1 VTTAT
6 QGVRTRAPV
15 RVRDSAGALTARLRP
30 HWPLLI
36 VLGLGALVRLLTMV
50 AYAPALLFPDS
61 WGYIATA
68 YKGAIVGLPTIHPV
82 GYPLLVHLL
91 TLPDRSLLEL
101 VAFQHLAGLGAGVA
115 IYAALIR
122 GRVPRWGATAAASL
136 VLLDGYAITLEQYVM
151 SDTFFDV
158 TMLAAAL
165 VLVWPRLAQAG
176 GVVPATASAQR
187 DDRIWLRAAICG
199 LLLAFAA
206 LEREAAPFTIPV
218 FLIYL
223 AWIRAGARAFVAFLL
238 ALLIPLSAYSA
249 AVNSKYQ
256 VFGLTATSGWTLYGR
271 VGGFA
276 DCTGVT
282 LEAAARP
289 LCESKAQR
297 ASHPSAPDWYVWGP
311 SPAQRVFDPANQS
324 VSKVAS
330 TNATLLSFSETIIR
344 HQPLDFIGA
353 TLGDFLRYFTPG
365 ATAYNDAVSATSLP
379 LRARDEAKAAATQKL
394 DLPGLHLSVRSPSRL
409 VRWYRGSFH
418 VPRPLLALLALAAL
432 LAVLM
437 RVSGRR
443 EILLLGGTGVCLLLG
458 TAATGGFGLR
468 YLIPAVPLL
477 AIGGSLAITQIAQR
491 ARRSTTE
498 HDARTDADKSATME
512 L

>member
-1 VTTAT
+1 VTTAI
-6 QGVRTRAPV
+6 QGVRRRGP
-15 RVRDSAGALTARLRP
+15 AGLPDCARTLTTRLRP
-30 HWPLLI
+30 HWAVLI

-50 AYAPALLFPDS
+50 AYAPALVFSDS

-101 VAFQHLAGLGAGVA
+101 VAFQHLAGLGVGIV

-122 GRVPRWGATAAASL
+122 ARVPRWGATAAAAL
-136 VLLDGYAITLEQYVM
+136 VLFDGYAITLEQYVM

-165 VLVWPRLAQAG
+165 VLVWPRLAAAG
-176 GVVPATASAQR
+176 AAPTRASAPR
-187 DDRIWLRAAICG
+187 EDRIWLRAGLCG
-199 LLLAFAA
+199 LLLALAA

-223 AWIRAGARAFVAFLL
+223 AWIRAGSRAFVAFLL
-238 ALLIPLSAYSA
+238 ALVIPLSAYSA
-249 AVNSKYQ
+249 ALNSKYH

-276 DCTGVT
+276 DCTGLT

-311 SPAQRVFDPANQS
+311 SPAQRAFDPANQS

-344 HQPLDFIGA
+344 HQPLDFVGA
-353 TLGDFLRYFTPG
+353 ALGDFLRYFTPG
-365 ATAYNDAVSATSLP
+365 ATAYNDSVSATSLP
-379 LRARDEAKAAATQKL
+379 LRARDEARAPATRKL
-394 DLPGLHLSVRSPSRL
+394 DLPGLHLSVRSPSGL
-409 VRWYRGSFH
+409 VRWYRGIFH
-418 VPRPLLALLALAAL
+418 VPRPLLALLALAAV

-437 RVSGRR
+437 RLPGRR

-477 AIGGSLAITQIAQR
+477 ATGGALAMAQIAQQVR
-491 ARRSTTE
+491 PSAAGR
-498 HDARTDADKSATME
+498 DARTDADKSATME